1 MKRFKG
7 QDGFTLIE
15 LMVVVIILG
24 ILATLLVPKLL
35 SRPDQARV
43 VKAKNDIKAIES
55 ALKMYKLD
63 NGFYPTTEQ
72 GLMALIK
79 KPDIEPIP
87 EHYNEGGYLDYDD
100 VPLDPWGHRYIYR
113 SPGDEGRDFEI
124 ISYGADGKPGGS
136 GYDADIKSWEIK

>member
-1 MKRFKG
+1 MKRFRG
-7 QDGFTLIE
+7 QEGFTLIE

-24 ILATLLVPKLL
+24 ILATFLVPKIL

-55 ALKMYKLD
+55 ALKMFKLD

-72 GLMALIK
+72 GLRALIK

-87 EHYNEGGYLDYDD
+87 KHYPEGGYLDYDEE
-100 VPLDPWGHRYIYR
+100 PLDPWGHKYIYR
-113 SPGDEGRDFEI
+113 SPGDDGRDYEI
-124 ISYGADGKPGGS
+124 ISLGADGKPGGT
-136 GYDADIKSWEIK
+136 GFDADIKSWEIK